1 MFNIQNVS
9 LKWTANLQ
17 PIPSRFELAVLY
29 VLLGA
34 HLVLGSSTGIPS
46 GWVPFVTISFWM
58 IVLWFVFRTALALIQ
73 FPAVCQRLSR
83 WIEATSIVAAIVIL
97 YTTTIGLSARVYLSE
112 RHLRE
117 WAELAQSSKT
127 KSRGE
132 AIPCGLFTI
141 QTMISKD
148 GVTWM
153 ETDNGSRLFLFEYAD
168 VGCEHTG
175 LVYSERGRPPMM
187 PPAYGQS
194 YYHHL
199 YGPWWLW
206 LDSR

>member
-9 LKWTANLQ
+9 PKWTANLQ

-29 VLLGA
+29 ILLGA

-58 IVLWFVFRTALALIQ
+58 IVLWFVFRAALALIQ
-73 FPAVCQRLSR
+73 FRVVCQRLSR
-83 WIEATSIVAAIVIL
+83 WIEAASILAVLVIL
-97 YTTTIGLSARVYLSE
+97 HATTIGLCVRVYLSK
-112 RHLRE
+112 RDLQM
-117 WAELAQSSKT
+117 WAEQAQSFKT
-127 KSRGE
+127 IWKGE

-141 QTMISKD
+141 QSMFYKD

-153 ETDNGSRLFLFEYAD
+153 ETDNGSRLFQFEYAD

-187 PPAYGQS
+187 SPAYGQS